1 MLYDPKPEVK
11 VHDSFDKKNDCA
23 IRKQSMDGDCATITE
38 YQWWHKNS
46 ELRTEIKSTGNS
58 SASNMKTRTAWRMGM

>member
-38 YQWWHKNS
+38 YQ
-46 ELRTEIKSTGNS
+46 
-58 SASNMKTRTAWRMGM
+58 